1 MTEAKTNFWII
12 LTEHPLCTI
21 FSIAILVR
29 SINIF
34 HLSISGGDFVIED
47 SFFLTFSKEWA
58 RAFGLMEGIP
68 AGAAYVE
75 RVPGYP
81 LLVALM
87 QGVGLSAPVSIATI
101 NSFFDSVTCVILGL
115 LGCQLDRRVG
125 LVAGL
130 LSAFWPNLIIHS
142 SLVLNDTL
150 FVLLFA
156 GLLYWAAKFLATPSL
171 KAAFI
176 SGILVG
182 LAVCTRPIA
191 QFLVPVLAIAMAG
204 IAHFHGVS
212 KRRIVLLVLVFF
224 VPTVLTLLPIYTHN
238 ILKFGSLSLSA
249 QTGTHLAYWVLPPVK
264 KIETGM
270 SFEETKV
277 KIRKSYEA
285 ELKRRGGDES
295 NPFDVNNILTNVALS
310 ELRNSSTVAI
320 ATAWLQ
326 GMALNIATPAVL
338 IDTRVRTFS
347 GQSFYELEAP
357 NLVSKVLQYLEKSTP
372 LYLFFF
378 FVGAFGSILSLIFG
392 IYGLFI
398 LHSLRPWAAIFATL
412 AVFYFLLI
420 NGPVASPKYRLPIEP
435 VMIICA
441 SLGLV
446 QTWKKMLLRKNK
458 HE

>member
-1 MTEAKTNFWII
+1 MTGAKTKFWIN
-12 LTEHPLCTI
+12 LTEHPLRTI
-21 FSIAILVR
+21 FLVAIIVR

-68 AGAAYVE
+68 AGVAYVE

-87 QGVGLSAPVSIATI
+87 QGIGLGAPVFIAII
-101 NSFFDSVTCVILGL
+101 NSFFDSVTCVMLGL

-130 LSAFWPNLIIHS
+130 LAAFWPNLIIHS

-150 FVLLFA
+150 FVLLFT

-176 SGILVG
+176 SGVLVG

-191 QFLVPVLAIAMAG
+191 QFLMPVLAIAIAG
-204 IAHFHGVS
+204 ISHFHGVS
-212 KRRIVLLVLVFF
+212 KRRVVLLVFVFF
-224 VPTVLTLLPIYTHN
+224 LPAVLTLAPIFAHN
-238 ILKFGSLSLSA
+238 LIKFGSSGLSA

-264 KIETGM
+264 KFETGV
-270 SFEETKV
+270 SFEKTKA
-277 KIRKSYEA
+277 KIRKSYAA
-285 ELKRRGGDES
+285 ERKRRGGEES
-295 NPFDVNNILTNVALS
+295 NPFVENNILTNVALS
-310 ELRNSSTVAI
+310 ELRKSSTVAI
-320 ATAWLQ
+320 VTAWLK
-326 GMALNIATPAVL
+326 GMALNIWTPAVL
-338 IDTRVRTFS
+338 IDTRVRSFS

-357 NLVSKVLQYLEKSTP
+357 NFFRKVLQYLERSGP

-378 FVGAFGSILSLIFG
+378 FVGAFGSFLSFIFS

-435 VMIICA
+435 IMIICA

-446 QTWKKMLLRKNK
+446 RAWEKMVRVKNTYQ
-458 HE
+458 